1 MLTLEKIKQFCED
14 HKIPA
19 FRAKQIFHAIYQ
31 EGVESFRDITTLP
44 AEMREKLEAE
54 RDGELKISTV
64 KPTAQE
70 VSADGS
76 TVKMLFELPDGNTI
90 EGVLMRFNDGRRTV
104 CISSEVGCPLKCK
117 FCASGTLR
125 FKRSLTWEEMAD
137 QVIYFSRYLKR
148 QTALALKAIPKS
160 TPKSSPKPAPEELNH
175 VVYMGI
181 GEPFRNYDNLMKS
194 LAILMDPQYVGLG
207 ARKITVSTAGVVER
221 IRQFADEPFQV
232 NLALSLHA
240 PTQELR
246 QQIMPIAIKYKL
258 DDLMDA
264 IRYYI
269 DKTKRRISFEYVML
283 RGINDTE
290 ECAHQLAKLVKGMLC
305 HVNLI
310 PYNATDIPDITGSE
324 RASIKKFQEILNDA
338 GVPATTR
345 VSLGQDIAAACGQLA
360 NKAQKPVEAV
370 KARVIG
376 AAEAMSMARPATKK
390 SAMSKPVA
398 KKSVVSKLS
407 GGAVRRAKK

>member
-1 MLTLEKIKQFCED
+1 MLTLEQLTDFCKKHD
-14 HKIPA
+14 IPA
-19 FRAKQIFHAIYQ
+19 FRAKQIAHAIYQ
-31 EGVESFRDITTLP
+31 EGVETFDDITTIP
-44 AEMREKLEAE
+44 KPIKKLLN
-54 RDGELKISTV
+54 DNLQISTV
-64 KPTAQE
+64 IPTAQE
-70 VSADGS
+70 MSRDGS
-76 TVKMLFELPDGNTI
+76 TLKILFKLPDDNTI

-117 FCASGTLR
+117 FCASGTLK

-137 QVIYFSRYLKR
+137 QVIFFSRYLRR
-148 QTALALKAIPKS
+148 QTMLNKKKNPDAEQ
-160 TPKSSPKPAPEELNH
+160 EEVNH

-194 LAILMDPQYVGLG
+194 LKVLMDSDYIGLG
-207 ARKITVSTAGVVER
+207 ARKITVSTAGVVEK

-246 QQIMPIAIKYKL
+246 QEIMPIALRYNL

-264 IRYYI
+264 IRYYV

-290 ECAHQLAKLVKGMLC
+290 KCAKQLAKLIKGMLC

-310 PYNATDIPDITGSE
+310 PYNATDIPGIQGSE
-324 RASIKKFQEILNDA
+324 KATIKRFQEILEEA
-338 GVPATTR
+338 GIPVTTR
-345 VSLGQDIAAACGQLA
+345 VSLGQDISAACGQLA
-360 NKAQKPVEAV
+360 NKAQKPFAP
-370 KARVIG
+370 KR
-376 AAEAMSMARPATKK
+376 
-390 SAMSKPVA
+390 
-398 KKSVVSKLS
+398 
-407 GGAVRRAKK
+407 

>member
-1 MLTLEKIKQFCED
+1 MLTLSQLTDFCKKHD
-14 HKIPA
+14 IPQ
-19 FRAKQIFHAIYQ
+19 FRAKQIAHAIYQ
-31 EGVESFRDITTLP
+31 EGVETFNEMTTLP
-44 AEMREKLEAE
+44 KSLKKLLT
-54 RDGELKISTV
+54 DHLQISTV
-64 KPTAQE
+64 VPMAQE
-70 VSADGS
+70 MSADES
-76 TVKMLFELPDGNTI
+76 TLKILFKLPDDNTI

-117 FCASGTLR
+117 FCASGTLK

-137 QVIYFSRYLKR
+137 QVIFFSRYIKR
-148 QTALALKAIPKS
+148 QAALNVMLNKNKHSKVSHGAAPEVS
-160 TPKSSPKPAPEELNH
+160 HEMAPEELNH

-181 GEPFRNYDNLMKS
+181 GEPLRNYDNLMKS
-194 LAILMDPQYVGLG
+194 LNVLMDPDYVGLG
-207 ARKITVSTAGVVER
+207 ARKITVSTAGIIEK

-246 QQIMPIAIKYKL
+246 QEIMPIALRYKL

-290 ECAHQLAKLVKGMLC
+290 KCAQQLAKLVKGMLC

-310 PYNATDIPDITGSE
+310 PYNATDIPEIQGSE
-324 RASIKKFQEILNDA
+324 KSTIRKFQEILKEA
-338 GVPATTR
+338 GVPVTTR

-360 NKAQKPVEAV
+360 NKAQKP
-370 KARVIG
+370 
-376 AAEAMSMARPATKK
+376 M
-390 SAMSKPVA
+390 VA
-398 KKSVVSKLS
+398 KK
-407 GGAVRRAKK
+407 

>member
-1 MLTLEKIKQFCED
+1 MLTLSQLTDFCQKHD
-14 HKIPA
+14 IPQ
-19 FRAKQIFHAIYQ
+19 FRAKQIAHAIYQ
-31 EGVESFRDITTLP
+31 EGVETFNEMTTLP
-44 AEMREKLEAE
+44 KSLKKLLT
-54 RDGELKISTV
+54 DHLQISTV
-64 KPTAQE
+64 VPMAQE
-70 VSADGS
+70 MSADES
-76 TVKMLFELPDGNTI
+76 TLKILFKLPDDNTI

-117 FCASGTLR
+117 FCASGTLK

-137 QVIYFSRYLKR
+137 QVIFFSRYIKR
-148 QTALALKAIPKS
+148 QAALNVMLNKNKHSKVSHGAAPEVS
-160 TPKSSPKPAPEELNH
+160 HEMAPEELNH

-181 GEPFRNYDNLMKS
+181 GEPLRNYDNLMKS
-194 LAILMDPQYVGLG
+194 LNVLMDPDYVGLG
-207 ARKITVSTAGVVER
+207 ARKITVSTAGIIEK

-246 QQIMPIAIKYKL
+246 QEIMPIALRYKL

-290 ECAHQLAKLVKGMLC
+290 KCAQQLAKLVKGMLC

-310 PYNATDIPDITGSE
+310 PYNATDIPEIQGSE
-324 RASIKKFQEILNDA
+324 KSTIRKFQEILKEA
-338 GVPATTR
+338 GVPVTTR

-360 NKAQKPVEAV
+360 NKAQKP
-370 KARVIG
+370 
-376 AAEAMSMARPATKK
+376 M
-390 SAMSKPVA
+390 VA
-398 KKSVVSKLS
+398 KK
-407 GGAVRRAKK
+407 

>member
-1 MLTLEKIKQFCED
+1 MISIDQLKEFCAAQ
-14 HKIPA
+14 KIPA
-19 FRAKQIFHAIYQ
+19 FRVKQIMQAVYQ
-31 EGVESFRDITTLP
+31 EGAETFDDISTLP
-44 AEMREKLEAE
+44 APLKKQLAEAFQ
-54 RDGELKISTV
+54 ISTV

-70 VSADGS
+70 VSKDNS
-76 TVKMLFELPDGNTI
+76 TVKILFELPDGNTI

-104 CISSEVGCPLKCK
+104 CISSEVGCPLKCS

-148 QTALALKAIPKS
+148 NG
-160 TPKSSPKPAPEELNH
+160 EELNH

-181 GEPFRNYDNLMKS
+181 GEPFRNYDNLLKS
-194 LAILMDPQYVGLG
+194 LNILMDPQYVGLG
-207 ARKITVSTAGVVER
+207 ARKITVSTAGIVEK
-221 IRQFADEPFQV
+221 IRAFADEPFQV

-240 PTQELR
+240 PNQELR
-246 QQIMPIAIKYKL
+246 QKIMPIALRYKL

-264 IRYYI
+264 VKYYL

-290 ECAHQLAKLVKGMLC
+290 ECAHELAKLVKGMLC

-310 PYNATDIPDITGSE
+310 PYNATDIDTISGSE
-324 RASIKKFQEILNDA
+324 KSTIRIFQEILNDA

-360 NKAQKPVEAV
+360 NKAQKPVDMPRPVAMPSVV
-370 KARVIG
+370 KKLARKTPVK
-376 AAEAMSMARPATKK
+376 MAKVATK
-390 SAMSKPVA
+390 
-398 KKSVVSKLS
+398 
-407 GGAVRRAKK
+407 